1 MDFNALFSLKGRVAL
16 VTGGSRG
23 IGKMI
28 VEGYLAAGAERVY
41 ISARKVPQVE
51 ETVAELGDRVIGLP
65 FDLGTVE
72 GCEALAAEFASR
84 EEKLDILV
92 NNAGVGS
99 VDAFADIADET
110 WSRVIGVNLTGA
122 FHCARAAVRAMKAKG
137 TKGTVINVSSTAALS
152 GDGPA
157 HYCASK
163 AALMGLTRSMAKE
176 LAPLGIRVN
185 TIVPGPTNTPMMQ
198 GIPQEWADA
207 IVKGVPMGRMAEP
220 EDIASVALFLASAD
234 SAFMTG
240 QTLLVDGGIVLD

>member
-1 MDFNALFSLKGRVAL
+1 MHIRPVVVALFLGAL
-16 VTGGSRG
+16 PLVSFAPSVSADDH
-23 IGKMI
+23 KP
-28 VEGYLAAGAERVY
+28 AAPTWERVTDDSGVVVFKQE
-41 ISARKVPQVE
+41 IAGSS
-51 ETVAELGDRVIGLP
+51 VIA
-65 FDLGTVE
+65 F
-72 GCEALAAEFASR
+72 
-84 EEKLDILV
+84 K
-92 NNAGVGS
+92 GVGS

-220 EDIASVALFLASAD
+220 EDIASVALFLASDDAGFVTGQNIAVNGG
-234 SAFMTG
+234 SAF
-240 QTLLVDGGIVLD
+240 L